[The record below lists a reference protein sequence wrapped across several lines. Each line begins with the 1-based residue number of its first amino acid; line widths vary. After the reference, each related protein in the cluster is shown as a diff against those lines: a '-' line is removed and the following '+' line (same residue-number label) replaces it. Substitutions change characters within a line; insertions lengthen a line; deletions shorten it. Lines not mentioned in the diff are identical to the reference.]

1 MPQREQSRYA
11 EDHRMSVP
19 FGERGGALRGAID
32 LLCGRLPRFVFGGP
46 VGSLVP
52 VFHFHDEPRAALEP
66 AFRYLRE
73 NGYRTLAADDLATVA
88 RGRRAP
94 AEREV
99 ALCFDD
105 AWATVWTDAAPLLR
119 DYGLQ
124 AIVYAIPGRVA
135 AATGVRA
142 QAPASRPQ
150 PRSGGTS
157 PFMTWPELRQLHA
170 AGTID
175 VQSHTWTHAR
185 VFTSTTVVDFVRPG
199 WEQLPALNRP
209 LLHSS
214 PAPEFV
220 QPSDLGAPLYEH
232 RSRMS
237 DGRRVRVSLQAH
249 DECVAAVRAGG
260 GEAFFARPDWRATLD
275 AIVQRYRADLT
286 EENAHEQRRAIEE
299 ELDRSRSELN
309 ARLGTTTVRHVCFPW
324 GVAGSIASDAVRR
337 LGFDSAIANRWSGV
351 FAVRPGDDPY
361 WLKRLPNR
369 YITALPGRGRR
380 TLVRRLADRLS
391 PAPAGQHA

>member
-1 MPQREQSRYA
+1 
-11 EDHRMSVP
+11 MSVP

-32 LLCGRLPRFVFGGP
+32 LVCGRLPRFVFGGP

-52 VFHFHDEPRAALEP
+52 AFHFHDEPRAALEP

-73 NGYRTLAADDLATVA
+73 NGYRTLTAADLAAVA
-88 RGRRAP
+88 RGQRSP
-94 AEREV
+94 GERDV

-119 DYGLQ
+119 EHELQ
-124 AIVYAIPGRVA
+124 AIVYAIPGRIEDA
-135 AATGVRA
+135 ARVRPHTSA
-142 QAPASRPQ
+142 SETQPANA
-150 PRSGGTS
+150 S
-157 PFMTWPELRQLHA
+157 PFMTWTELRHLHA
-170 AGTID
+170 EGTID

-185 VFTSTTVVDFVRPG
+185 VFTSATVIDFVRPG
-199 WEQLPALNRP
+199 WERVPALNRP
-209 LLHSS
+209 LLQTS
-214 PAPEFV
+214 PAPQFV

-237 DGRRVRVSLQAH
+237 DGRRRRVSLQAH
-249 DECVAAVRAGG
+249 DACVEAVRAGG
-260 GEAFFARPDWRATLD
+260 GEAFFARADWRATLD
-275 AIVQRYRADLT
+275 AIVQRHHTDHT
-286 EENAHEQRRAIEE
+286 EETADEQRRAIEE
-299 ELDRSRSELN
+299 ELDRSRHELN
-309 ARLGTTTVRHVCFPW
+309 AHLGTTAVRHVCFPW
-324 GVAGSIASDAVRR
+324 GVAGTIASEAVRR
-337 LGFDSAIANRWSGV
+337 LGFDSAIANRWPGV

-391 PAPAGQHA
+391 PASAAQHA

>member
-1 MPQREQSRYA
+1 
-11 EDHRMSVP
+11 MSVP
-19 FGERGGALRGAID
+19 FGERGGPWRGAID
-32 LLCGRLPRFVFGGP
+32 LVCGRLPRFVFGGP
-46 VGSLVP
+46 VGPLVP

-66 AFRYLRE
+66 AFQYLRE
-73 NGYRTLAADDLATVA
+73 NGYRTLTADDLAAVA
-88 RGRRAP
+88 RGRRSP
-94 AEREV
+94 GLREV

-119 DYGLQ
+119 EYRLT
-124 AIVYAIPGRVA
+124 AIVYAIPGRVGE
-135 AATGVRA
+135 ATGVRLQTPVPA
-142 QAPASRPQ
+142 GQAADA
-150 PRSGGTS
+150 S
-157 PFMTWPELRQLHA
+157 PFMTWTELRQLHTE
-170 AGTID
+170 GTID
-175 VQSHTWTHAR
+175 VQSHTWMHAR
-185 VFTSTTVVDFVRPG
+185 VFTSGTVSDFVRPG
-199 WEQLPALNRP
+199 WERLPTLNRP
-209 LLHSS
+209 LLHEH
-214 PAPEFV
+214 PALQFV

-237 DGRRVRVSLQAH
+237 DGRRHRVSVHAH
-249 DECVAAVRAGG
+249 SACVAAVRAGG

-275 AIVQRYRADLT
+275 AIVQRHRADHT
-286 EENAHEQRRAIEE
+286 EETADEQRRAIEE

-309 ARLGTTTVRHVCFPW
+309 AHLGTTAVRHVCFPW
-324 GVAGSIASDAVRR
+324 GVAGTIASEAVRR